1 MTMRMKTRMTTK
13 TIYRRMSKYFPP
25 QYTAIQPDG
34 LIMHRYE
41 VEAIKGYEIRG
52 RGEKKVKFTVSAAY
66 FARADH
72 NRADILGI
80 NKMER
85 LQR

>member
-1 MTMRMKTRMTTK
+1 M
-13 TIYRRMSKYFPP
+13 P
-25 QYTAIQPDG
+25 
-34 LIMHRYE
+34 RYE

-52 RGEKKVKFTVSAAY
+52 KGEKKVKFTVSTAY
-66 FARADH
+66 LATADH
-72 NRADILGI
+72 NWADFLGI